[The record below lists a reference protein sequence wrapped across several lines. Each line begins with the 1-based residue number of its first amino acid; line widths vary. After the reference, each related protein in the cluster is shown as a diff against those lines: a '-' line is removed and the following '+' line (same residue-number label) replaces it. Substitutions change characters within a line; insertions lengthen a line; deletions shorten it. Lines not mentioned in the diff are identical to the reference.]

1 MKNTLIIT
9 NIFLF
14 TSFLFFIYFKGYY
27 GPRFCIPFEHADHC
41 FYLYLVIKDTIG
53 IFTIIFLPVSILVC
67 FCKDSVVIKWWKFAR
82 IAIPAIL
89 IISTIIN
96 LGFHHHPGGF
106 MNLDNM
112 FDIPAQMLMYG
123 IFVIG
128 SVIQIVR
135 GYRVSRA
142 G

>member
-1 MKNTLIIT
+1 MKNTTLIFAGGSIGL
-9 NIFLF
+9 FLIDQF
-14 TSFLFFIYFKGYY
+14 GGRKYCSYSCLQNYDGIAFNWLVIIGVSLLLLIALSFL
-27 GPRFCIPFEHADHC
+27 PRQA
-41 FYLYLVIKDTIG
+41 YQN
-53 IFTIIFLPVSILVC
+53 
-67 FCKDSVVIKWWKFAR
+67 WWKFAR
-82 IAIPAIL
+82 IAIPVIL
-89 IISTIIN
+89 VISTIIN